1 MISAKKFL
9 YEIVGHTK
17 YRVVNVENTTTTTIA
32 ANGTEWVVVP
42 KPSSGTPISIVGWYV
57 NGTTGVFPYSVN
69 LTSSGAQFAL
79 RNTANASATFTLNA
93 RYLVVD

>member
-1 MISAKKFL
+1 MISAKKLL
-9 YEIVGHTK
+9 YKLVGHTN
-17 YRVVNVENTTTTTIA
+17 YRIVNVENTTSTTIA
-32 ANGTEWVVVP
+32 ANGTEWVTVP
-42 KPSSGTPISIVGWYV
+42 KPSSGKPISIVGWYV